1 VNGERSSKWGV
12 ATGLG
17 GLLLALCCVAG
28 PVIFG
33 VAIGATLG
41 GALDVVAA
49 TLIALAI
56 AVVLLG
62 RRRARGR
69 SC

>member
-1 VNGERSSKWGV
+1 MNGERASKWGV

-17 GLLLALCCVAG
+17 GLLLALCCLAG

-33 VAIGATLG
+33 VAIGAALG
-41 GALDVVAA
+41 GALDFIAA

-56 AVVLLG
+56 AVVVLG

>member
-1 VNGERSSKWGV
+1 MNGERASKWGV

-17 GLLLALCCVAG
+17 GLLLALCCLAG

-33 VAIGATLG
+33 VAIGAALG
-41 GALDVVAA
+41 GALDLVAA
-49 TLIALAI
+49 ILIALAI
-56 AVVLLG
+56 AIVLLG